1 MQKEIV
7 RDTHVHLKQSILST
21 SLENSLQMSMNNMN
35 QINKI
40 LPQLTTQRT
49 KENEENSL
57 LSLTDQKK
65 V

>member
-1 MQKEIV
+1 
-7 RDTHVHLKQSILST
+7 
-21 SLENSLQMSMNNMN
+21 MNNMKST
-35 QINKI
+35 NKI

-57 LSLTDQKK
+57 LSLTDQQK